1 MFKLKLYGND
11 KLDESRRQFN
21 NQSFLYR
28 AKITWLAQSWFFR
41 NDIKHCFYRFIYNVT
56 KKIKL

>member
-1 MFKLKLYGND
+1 
-11 KLDESRRQFN
+11 LDESRRQFN

-41 NDIKHCFYRFIYNVT
+41 NNIKHYFYRFIYNVT